1 MEEVVKYGG
10 LALAAF
16 VAGAI
21 NAVAG
26 GGSLISFPA
35 LIAAGYP
42 SKTANVTNTVALWP
56 GYAGGSLGYRAELQG
71 QARRLVQ
78 LTVPNVAG
86 ALVGAVILLATPES
100 AFDVV
105 VPFLILFACG
115 LMAVQDYIGRFTE
128 HHRLAFESTGQMPW
142 PVVVSMFMLGVYGA
156 YFGAALGIMTLAVF
170 VVMLQDNIQ
179 RLNALKGMSSLI
191 INAIAVGWFALFGPV
206 EWGVAAIMAVGA
218 LVGGYLGVG
227 VARRLG
233 KDWLRATVI
242 TYGVVVAAVLLVRL
256 WT

>member
-1 MEEVVKYGG
+1 MDEALKYGG

-35 LIAAGYP
+35 LLAAGYP

-56 GYAGGSLGYRAELQG
+56 GYIGGSLGYREELKGQG
-71 QARRLVQ
+71 KRLLQ
-78 LTVPNVAG
+78 LSIPNIAG
-86 ALVGAVILLATPES
+86 ALVGAAILIATPES
-100 AFDVV
+100 AFDIV
-105 VPFLILFACG
+105 VPFLILFACA
-115 LMAVQDYIGRFTE
+115 LMAFQDQIGAYTE
-128 HHRLAFESTGQMPW
+128 HHRLGFESTGNMPW
-142 PVVVSMFMLGVYGA
+142 PVFISMFLLGVYGA

-170 VVMLQDNIQ
+170 SIFLADNIQ

-191 INAIAVGWFALFGPV
+191 INAMAVVWFALFGPV
-206 EWGVAAIMAVGA
+206 EWEVAAIMAVGSLA
-218 LVGGYLGVG
+218 GGYLGVG

-233 KDWLRATVI
+233 KEWLRAVVI
-242 TYGVVVAAVLLVRL
+242 TYGVVVSVVLLIQL
-256 WT
+256 WA

>member
-1 MEEVVKYGG
+1 MKYSA
-10 LALAAF
+10 LALAGF

-35 LIAAGYP
+35 LLAAGYS

-56 GYAGGSLGYRAELQG
+56 GYIGGSLGYREELRG
-71 QARRLVQ
+71 QARRLLQ
-78 LTVPNVAG
+78 LSIPNVAG
-86 ALVGAVILLATPES
+86 ALVGAAILLSTPEA

-105 VPFLILFACG
+105 VPFLILFACA
-115 LMAVQDYIGRFTE
+115 LMALQDRVGAYTE
-128 HHRLAFESTGQMPW
+128 HHRLGFEATGNMPW
-142 PVVVSMFMLGVYGA
+142 PVFVSMFLLGVYGA

-170 VVMLQDNIQ
+170 SIFIADNLQ

-191 INAIAVGWFALFGPV
+191 INAIAVAWFAVFGPV
-206 EWGVAAIMAVGA
+206 QWSVAAVMAVA
-218 LVGGYLGVG
+218 SLAGGYLGVG

-233 KDWLRATVI
+233 KVWLRRAVI
-242 TYGVVVAAVLLVRL
+242 TYGVVVAVVLLL
-256 WT
+256 QL